1 MKTLKV
7 GDKLPEFIAI
17 DENGNNVNSTDW
29 VGKKTIIFFY
39 PRANTP
45 GCTAE
50 ACNLRDNFKEL
61 SEMGY
66 QLIGVS
72 ADNPKKQ
79 KNFIDKYKLPFTLLA
94 DEKKVVI
101 ESFGVWGPKKFQG
114 REYDGI
120 HRMTFLIN
128 ESGIIEKVID
138 KVKTKNHSAQIIE
151 IK

>member
-7 GDKLPEFIAI
+7 GDKIPEFIAV
-17 DENGNNVNSTDW
+17 DENGNNVKSTDW
-29 VGKKTIIFFY
+29 IGKKTIIFFY

-79 KNFIDKYKLPFTLLA
+79 KKFIDKYKLPFTLLA
-94 DEKKVVI
+94 DEKKEVI

-151 IK
+151 VE

>member
-1 MKTLKV
+1 M
-7 GDKLPEFIAI
+7 P
-17 DENGNNVNSTDW
+17 
-29 VGKKTIIFFY
+29 IIQ
-39 PRANTP
+39 RN
-45 GCTAE
+45 
-50 ACNLRDNFKEL
+50 K
-61 SEMGY
+61 
-66 QLIGVS
+66 
-72 ADNPKKQ
+72 

-151 IK
+151 IN